1 MKVKFTMELYSEYEI
16 NDLKT
21 HQLTPEEGAVRF
33 LICTE
38 IINSLCI
45 PDNTVTFKILFLSST

>member
-1 MKVKFTMELYSEYEI
+1 MELYSEFEI

-33 LICTE
+33 LVCSE
-38 IINSLCI
+38 IINSLYS
-45 PDNTVTFKILFLSST
+45 PDNTVTFKILFLASILRS